1 MIENDENLRSKKTAK
16 MENSEKLRSLKDKD
30 GK

>member
-1 MIENDENLRSKKTAK
+1 MIENDEKLRSKKTAK
-16 MENSEKLRSLKDKD
+16 MENREKLRSKKEKD

>member
-1 MIENDENLRSKKTAK
+1 MIENDEKLRSKKTAK
-16 MENSEKLRSLKDKD
+16 MENSEKLRSMKDKD

>member
-1 MIENDENLRSKKTAK
+1 MIENDEKLRSKKTANMK
-16 MENSEKLRSLKDKD
+16 NSEKLRSKKDKD

>member
-1 MIENDENLRSKKTAK
+1 MIENDEKLRSKKTAK
-16 MENSEKLRSLKDKD
+16 MENSEKLRSKKEKD

>member
-16 MENSEKLRSLKDKD
+16 MENSEKLRSKKDKD